1 MLLPLSKPIMECI
14 SLRAGEL
21 EASEGTVTKHP
32 NLRVAYVAQHAFH
45 HIEKHLDKT
54 PNEYIQWRYAGGED
68 REEQEKVSRQV
79 RLARQGSLSA
89 AASPGQRKFVVRACG
104 QGSLSAAAS
113 LGQRECVV
121 DACGHLVLGLEGLP
135 LRLVKLARSIH
146 SPVSLQQ
153 Q

>member
-1 MLLPLSKPIMECI
+1 MTISILPNPCCPLKLTPMLYLECI
-14 SLRAGEL
+14 SSPAGEL

-79 RLARQGSLSA
+79 RGLPPGGQRA
-89 AASPGQRKFVVRACG
+89 AALTGPV
-104 QGSLSAAAS
+104 
-113 LGQRECVV
+113 
-121 DACGHLVLGLEGLP
+121 P
-135 LRLVKLARSIH
+135 LRLWPLCAAAYVYVTRLRGFN
-146 SPVSLQQ
+146 
-153 Q
+153 